1 MIVWEDLPSVG
12 GRSLQQ
18 ALRGIDERQLA
29 LVLHEAPEE
38 IVLKIKSS
46 ISERAAAKVEEEK
59 SLMAAPKKDDVRL
72 AQDKILTALRE
83 LNKKGEL
90 SFEE

>member
-1 MIVWEDLPSVG
+1 M
-12 GRSLQQ
+12 QQ

-29 LVLHEAPEE
+29 LALHEAPAE

-46 ISERAAAKVEEEK
+46 ISERAATMLEEEK
-59 SLMAAPKKDDVRL
+59 SLMTAPKKDDVRL
-72 AQDKILTALRE
+72 ARERILSTLKD
-83 LNKKGEL
+83 LNRKGEL